1 MFNTK
6 QNFNKEIK
14 MIKKVLLCLI
24 ILSVVVIT
32 GCTKKEDKKDTL
44 LEIKKRGE
52 LIVGVKYDSKPFGF
66 VKDGK
71 LQGYDIDMAHLIAKR
86 ILGNERL
93 VRFVEVNAQNRIS
106 KLNSGEVD
114 MLIATMSIN
123 PQRTEVIDFSIPYYY
138 AGQALMIRKGTAIK
152 SVSDLNGRRVII
164 VLGTTGEKNIRY
176 LAPEVILQGYK
187 TYQDGFDAFLNH
199 KAEAMTTDDS
209 ILAGFVMDHPEFTI
223 LPQRYSQDA
232 YGIAFRK
239 GSENA
244 SLKTEVNSAIGELRR
259 KGKLNYLKS
268 IWLPTASTGFKN
280 KY

>member
-1 MFNTK
+1 MFDTK
-6 QNFNKEIK
+6 QDFNKEIK
-14 MIKKVLLCLI
+14 MIKKVLICLI

-32 GCTKKEDKKDTL
+32 GCIKKEDKKDTL

-123 PQRTEVIDFSIPYYY
+123 PQRAEVIDFSIPYYY

-152 SVSDLNGRRVII
+152 SVGDLNGRRVII

-223 LPQRYSQDA
+223 LSQRYSQDA

-239 GSENA
+239 GAENA
-244 SLKTEVNSAIGELRR
+244 SLKTEVNAAIGELRR
-259 KGKLNYLKS
+259 KGKLNHLKS
-268 IWLPTASTGFKN
+268 VWLPVASTGFKN
-280 KY
+280 K